1 MRVYISG
8 PITGRKMDEYMR
20 HFAAAELKLKC
31 RGHSVVNPAL
41 VNSNLPKD
49 FNHDDYMVVSLTELM
64 TCDAIC
70 ILKGWHRSKG
80 SREEIE
86 QALRRRMPILY
97 EEDL

>member
-20 HFAAAELKLKC
+20 HFTAAE
-31 RGHSVVNPAL
+31 HSVVNPAL

-86 QALRRRMPILY
+86 EALRRRMPILY